1 MLQSAGAINVNTK
14 IKSISAVKPSR
25 GSGQTRA
32 KNKRGG
38 ENVRWKRLTHSF
50 DQALKELGRVPPD
63 KIDAA
68 VALMAANQ
76 RLAAPVT
83 RLVYFKHLTV
93 TQGMAARR
101 YASIVRNFERYHMA
115 NVTRS
120 VRAQDIDKPRAGEDQ
135 EIQRHLN
142 RGTIEDYEREARK
155 SRKEYVKAQKVL
167 DRYAHEITGRNEAK
181 NVLDDL
187 CLSDVEPPS
196 QYRQNIAAVLQA
208 LADAFG
214 IKERR

>member
-1 MLQSAGAINVNTK
+1 MHGAVLMTTQ

-38 ENVRWKRLTHSF
+38 ENVRWKRLTASF
-50 DQALKELGRVPPD
+50 EEAMRELVRVPPGQ
-63 KIDAA
+63 IDAA

-76 RLAAPVT
+76 KLASPIT
-83 RLVYFKHLTV
+83 RLVFFKHLTI
-93 TQGMAARR
+93 TQGIAARR
-101 YASIVRNFERYHMA
+101 YAAIVRNFELYHVVNA
-115 NVTRS
+115 TRS
-120 VRAQDIDKPRAGEDQ
+120 ARAQDIDKPRAGEDQ
-135 EIQRHLN
+135 EIQRHIVC
-142 RGTIEDYEREARK
+142 GTIDEYEKEARK
-155 SRKEYVKAQKVL
+155 ARKEYDKAQKVL
-167 DRYAHEITGRNEAK
+167 TRYADSITGRNEAK

-187 CLSDVEPPS
+187 CLSDVEPAS

-214 IKERR
+214 VKERR

>member
-1 MLQSAGAINVNTK
+1 MLQTTGALKVNSP

-50 DQALKELGRVPPD
+50 DEALRELAKVPPD

-68 VALMAANQ
+68 VALMAGNQ
-76 RLAAPVT
+76 RLAAPIT
-83 RLVYFKHLTV
+83 RLVFFKHLT
-93 TQGMAARR
+93 TAQGMAARR
-101 YASIVRNFERYHMA
+101 YASIVRNFERYHIA
-115 NVTRS
+115 NATRS
-120 VRAQDIDKPRAGEDQ
+120 ARAQDIDKPRAGEDQ

-142 RGTIEDYEREARK
+142 RGTIDDYEREAK
-155 SRKEYVKAQKVL
+155 KARKEYDRAQKVL
-167 DRYAHEITGRNEAK
+167 DRYRHSITGRNEAK

-187 CLSDVEPPS
+187 CLSDIEPAS
-196 QYRQNIAAVLQA
+196 QYRANIAAVLQA
-208 LADAFG
+208 LASEFG
-214 IKERR
+214 VKERR